1 MVRAG
6 SLQLCPTNLLPFS
19 GRQRMRSHGKMSEA
33 NNGQDRFTAENAT
46 IAAPAQ
52 PKPKRHNAKR
62 CLFRVRQR
70 IINELVWGDTVSATA
85 RTLHVSRNTIM
96 AIREQHGG

>member
-1 MVRAG
+1 
-6 SLQLCPTNLLPFS
+6 
-19 GRQRMRSHGKMSEA
+19 MRSHGKMSEA

-96 AIREQHGG
+96 AIREHGG